1 MEKQTW
7 ELVSEGPVPGPSPD
21 DPAVLIERTE
31 TLQVPEMARLLLT
44 IVLNAKGDV
53 VSVSIA
59 AQQPGTFLDNQS
71 PTSSV
76 SCGLGR
82 ALIRT
87 KVEVMEVVTEV
98 GSRIELL
105 HVDPFYRTHFI

>member
-1 MEKQTW
+1 MAPNLRIYALTALAVIASAMIFSCNGEESTVEKQTW

-31 TLQVPEMARLLLT
+31 TLQVPEMARLFRT

-59 AQQPGTFLDNQS
+59 VQQPGTF
-71 PTSSV
+71 
-76 SCGLGR
+76 
-82 ALIRT
+82 
-87 KVEVMEVVTEV
+87 
-98 GSRIELL
+98 
-105 HVDPFYRTHFI
+105 

>member
-31 TLQVPEMARLLLT
+31 TLQVPEMARLFRT

-59 AQQPGTFLDNQS
+59 VQQPGTS
-71 PTSSV
+71 
-76 SCGLGR
+76 
-82 ALIRT
+82 
-87 KVEVMEVVTEV
+87 
-98 GSRIELL
+98 
-105 HVDPFYRTHFI
+105 